1 MAKVIG
7 NGLAAAF
14 GGGSPVIVVTSL
26 SMDAGERPQI
36 DITAASDTQRKA
48 VPGLRGVPTG
58 SLTGILSDGNIQ
70 ALESELTVCDVISL
84 IVTTNQADCSTSET
98 LLNADV
104 HVTGFTV
111 DASMDEAVSVTVT
124 FILAA
129 GDTFVAPPAP

>member
-14 GGGSPVIVVTSL
+14 GGGSPAIVVTSL

-84 IVTTNQADCSTSET
+84 IITTNQDDCSTSET
-98 LLNADV
+98 LLNANV

-124 FILAA
+124 FILEA

>member
-14 GGGSPVIVVTSL
+14 GGGSPAIVVTSL

-58 SLTGILSDGNIQ
+58 SLTGILSSSNIQ
-70 ALESELTVCDVISL
+70 HLEAELTVCDVISL
-84 IVTTNQADCSTSET
+84 VVTTNQADCSTSET

-129 GDTFVAPPAP
+129 GDTFVAPA